1 MSLMSPMDWPTMSES
16 DPRMARVLK
25 NPLVGLLR
33 QIQSI
38 DPRLTQLLITDR
50 FGQTIAATGRTK
62 DFYQGDETWWMQS
75 YNNGQGSVLVEAVNY
90 DEGLQ
95 PYDVSLSIPIR
106 RKGQVVGILR
116 TELDIGRWAGAQT
129 RSIGEFS
136 ASSMLVQDD
145 GTIQYRPGV
154 TPLTTKV
161 EDWAEVPRQSDQPSW
176 RITDSGEIQA
186 LAPIRISTKE
196 SGYQI
201 DSPVWYLVLYLPQSE
216 PLAAVSSLAVSVWFY
231 AVKLKEAA
239 PWLGYAISAVALW
252 CLIFVGVMSMFVMP
266 ALVQK
271 KGTVMATLKLSALL
285 ALDNPL
291 FCVGLALQFLLLA
304 SVMVIPLI
312 SVFLAG
318 SCGMVLASS
327 AYEMLAR
334 KYAVAAAGADGGG
347 RLLNR
352 DAPLV
357 FDDENDDYLNRG
369 FRDFLFPWKG

>member
-1 MSLMSPMDWPTMSES
+1 MLSRTLK
-16 DPRMARVLK
+16 MAFWVVYDHILKLILANLVWAALVLG
-25 NPLVGLLR
+25 PGMIGLLAVLSGDVGNMIVIGLPMGFLTAGITLPIASAGLAHMAK
-33 QIQSI
+33 QLI
-38 DPRLTQLLITDR
+38 DTRD
-50 FGQTIAATGRTK
+50 
-62 DFYQGDETWWMQS
+62 
-75 YNNGQGSVLVEAVNY
+75 GSVR
-90 DEGLQ
+90 DFFEGVRL
-95 PYDVSLSIPIR
+95 YWR
-106 RKGQVVGILR
+106 RAIGIGL
-116 TELDIGRWAGAQT
+116 
-129 RSIGEFS
+129 FY
-136 ASSMLVQDD
+136 V
-145 GTIQYRPGV
+145 
-154 TPLTTKV
+154 
-161 EDWAEVPRQSDQPSW
+161 
-176 RITDSGEIQA
+176 
-186 LAPIRISTKE
+186 
-196 SGYQI
+196 
-201 DSPVWYLVLYLPQSE
+201 
-216 PLAAVSSLAVSVWFY
+216 AAVSSLAVSVWFY

-291 FCVGLALQFLLLA
+291 FCVGLAIQFLLLT